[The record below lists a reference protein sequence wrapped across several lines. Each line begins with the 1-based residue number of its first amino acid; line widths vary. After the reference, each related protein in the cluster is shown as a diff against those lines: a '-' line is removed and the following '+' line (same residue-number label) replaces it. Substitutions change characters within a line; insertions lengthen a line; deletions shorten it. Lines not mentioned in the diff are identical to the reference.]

1 MFKINELLEATG
13 GKLILKRK
21 DRAPGAVSI
30 DSRTVR
36 QGDVFIAIKGKNF
49 DGHDYVKEAVKK
61 GANTLIIM
69 RHLPGVGSSSNA
81 NIILVNDTVRA
92 LGDIAHS
99 YRSKFQTPVIA
110 VTGSNGKTSTKE
122 LVAWLLESKYKVLK
136 SPGTQNNQIGLPMTL
151 LKLNKGH
158 GMAVL
163 EIGTNHFGEVDYLTK
178 IARPNIGIITNI
190 GPSHLEFLNSFNDVY
205 REKYY
210 VIKNLISPFIG
221 ILNMDDEFL
230 RGSAKTRTDE
240 NFIVGFGVR
249 NRSDLRA
256 SAIKRGH
263 DYVEFLVN
271 SKYQMRLNT
280 VGAYNVYN
288 ALAAISAARLF
299 GIEYEKIAA
308 RLAEFSFPEGRL
320 TLRVMSDTNFLDD
333 TYNSNPASLEK
344 ALEALRTFK
353 ARGRK
358 IFIMGDMLEL
368 GSYAES
374 FHRKAG
380 KTVAQICD
388 VFITV
393 GSFTRLT
400 AEAARKA
407 GMRAS
412 SIFACS
418 SSKEARD
425 VLIRKLKPSKDDM
438 VLVKGSR
445 MMQMEQIIL
454 NR

>member
-1 MFKINELLEATG
+1 
-13 GKLILKRK
+13 
-21 DRAPGAVSI
+21 
-30 DSRTVR
+30 
-36 QGDVFIAIKGKNF
+36 
-49 DGHDYVKEAVKK
+49 
-61 GANTLIIM
+61 
-69 RHLPGVGSSSNA
+69 
-81 NIILVNDTVRA
+81 
-92 LGDIAHS
+92 
-99 YRSKFQTPVIA
+99 
-110 VTGSNGKTSTKE
+110 
-122 LVAWLLESKYKVLK
+122 
-136 SPGTQNNQIGLPMTL
+136 
-151 LKLNKGH
+151 
-158 GMAVL
+158 
-163 EIGTNHFGEVDYLTK
+163 
-178 IARPNIGIITNI
+178 
-190 GPSHLEFLNSFNDVY
+190 
-205 REKYY
+205 
-210 VIKNLISPFIG
+210 
-221 ILNMDDEFL
+221 
-230 RGSAKTRTDE
+230 
-240 NFIVGFGVR
+240 
-249 NRSDLRA
+249 
-256 SAIKRGH
+256 
-263 DYVEFLVN
+263 
-271 SKYQMRLNT
+271 
-280 VGAYNVYN
+280 
-288 ALAAISAARLF
+288 
-299 GIEYEKIAA
+299 
-308 RLAEFSFPEGRL
+308 
-320 TLRVMSDTNFLDD
+320 MSDTNFLDD

-380 KTVAQICD
+380 KTVAQVCD

-425 VLIRKLKPSKDDM
+425 VLTRKLKPSKDDM